1 VHRYPAARIE
11 PLRFLTRIAEYYA
24 YAVGADPGYAGVLA
38 HNPAS
43 TYVSPYETTWGRE
56 DPYSLEQL
64 ASVIPFGW
72 EAPAIRQTG
81 VGRNVDLFEAGMRW
95 AGRRA
100 NEGTVASYIHHGG
113 RIGVLV
119 ELNCETDFVAKS
131 DQFQKMARDLAM
143 HVAAAQPRWVR
154 IEDVPEEVVGNEK
167 ELIAR
172 EARASGKPERVVE
185 MIVTGKLRSYFK
197 DHVLYEQE
205 FIRTDQYEGK
215 VGDMVTELA
224 AAMGENI
231 GVRRFSRIAVGER
244 EL

>member
-1 VHRYPAARIE
+1 MPDFTAKDVQK
-11 PLRFLTRIAEYYA
+11 LRRA
-24 YAVGADPGYAGVLA
+24 
-38 HNPAS
+38 
-43 TYVSPYETTWGRE
+43 
-56 DPYSLEQL
+56 
-64 ASVIPFGW
+64 
-72 EAPAIRQTG
+72 TG
-81 VGRNVDLFEAGMRW
+81 VGMMDAKKALVECGGDMDAAKGWLREKGLADVKKR
-95 AGRRA
+95 AGRDA
-100 NEGTVASYIHHGG
+100 NQGTVGYYVHQPSGYPTV
-113 RIGVLV
+113 GVLV
-119 ELNCETDFVAKS
+119 ELASETDFVAKS

-167 ELIAR
+167 QLIAR